1 MKDQV
6 LPILRSAYD
15 DLTKSEKR
23 IADYI
28 SEHRDE
34 IMGQTVAEIAQH
46 TGSAEITISR
56 FCKKLGF
63 GGLQSLKIALASELS
78 SPAETPYGDIGKED
92 GEAAVAGKIFRNIT
106 DGLQDTL
113 KILDFTLIARAVELL
128 QGARRLAIYGFG
140 NSATVC
146 KDMETRFLRFGMAVQ
161 AFSDA
166 HMQVTS
172 AALLDEHDV
181 VMAVSHSGA
190 TKDILESV
198 QIAKARGAKVI
209 AITSYA
215 QSELARRADIAL
227 IGMGREVNYRSEAAA
242 SRLVHMAIGDILYTC
257 LAMKMPEQYQ
267 ANLQKMRE
275 VIAARRL

>member
-1 MKDQV
+1 MKEQV

-63 GGLQSLKIALASELS
+63 SGLQSLKIALASELS

-128 QGARRLAIYGFG
+128 QGARRVAIYGFG

>member
-1 MKDQV
+1 MKEQV

-128 QGARRLAIYGFG
+128 QGARRVAIYGFG

>member
-1 MKDQV
+1 MKEQV

-78 SPAETPYGDIGKED
+78 SPAETPYGDIGKGD

-128 QGARRLAIYGFG
+128 QGARRVAIYGFG

>member
-128 QGARRLAIYGFG
+128 QGARRVAIYGFG

-161 AFSDA
+161 SFSDA

-172 AALLDEHDV
+172 AALLEEHDV

>member
-1 MKDQV
+1 MKEQV

-128 QGARRLAIYGFG
+128 QGARRVAIYGFG

-146 KDMETRFLRFGMAVQ
+146 KDIETRFLRFGMAVQ

>member
-128 QGARRLAIYGFG
+128 QGARRVAIYGFG

-161 AFSDA
+161 SFSDA

>member
-1 MKDQV
+1 MKEQV

-28 SEHRDE
+28 SEHRDG

-63 GGLQSLKIALASELS
+63 SGLQSLKIALASELS

-128 QGARRLAIYGFG
+128 QGARRVAIYGFG

>member
-1 MKDQV
+1 MKEQV

-92 GEAAVAGKIFRNIT
+92 DEAAVAGKIFRNIT

-128 QGARRLAIYGFG
+128 QGARRVAIYGFG

>member
-128 QGARRLAIYGFG
+128 QGARRVAIYGFG

>member
-1 MKDQV
+1 MKEQV

-128 QGARRLAIYGFG
+128 QGASRVAIYGFG

-172 AALLDEHDV
+172 AALLEEHDV